1 MSNLPKRYD
10 RATLVKI
17 SDLYYMHG
25 LTQQE
30 ISNIAHI
37 HRTEISRILKVA
49 RDEGVVSIA
58 INPETTAVSQLIDF
72 FKQKYNLREAVIV
85 PASENGGNEL
95 NALSVYASMFLS
107 RIIKS
112 GDVIGLSWGSTL
124 SSVISQFPTDKGLR
138 DIKVVPLVGGPMG
151 RIPSNYHVS
160 YLTHRLANRL
170 NGTAFVLDSPAF
182 VRSKALRK
190 ELLANPNT
198 QEILGL
204 WNRVNI
210 AIFGIGSSL
219 ITDSPDW
226 QAFYENTNFKSYF
239 SADMVGD
246 ILSHPFDK
254 DGKLARDIDSI
265 LVAFPFSALR
275 KVPHSVGIAFGE
287 KKVNAILAALRGGLL
302 NTLITTEA
310 TAKAIKELS

>member
-37 HRTEISRILKVA
+37 HRTEISRILKAA

-170 NGTAFVLDSPAF
+170 NGTAFV
-182 VRSKALRK
+182 RSKALRK

-287 KKVNAILAALRGGLL
+287 EKVNAILAALRGGLL

>member
-1 MSNLPKRYD
+1 
-10 RATLVKI
+10 
-17 SDLYYMHG
+17 
-25 LTQQE
+25 
-30 ISNIAHI
+30 
-37 HRTEISRILKVA
+37 
-49 RDEGVVSIA
+49 
-58 INPETTAVSQLIDF
+58 
-72 FKQKYNLREAVIV
+72 
-85 PASENGGNEL
+85 
-95 NALSVYASMFLS
+95 
-107 RIIKS
+107 
-112 GDVIGLSWGSTL
+112 
-124 SSVISQFPTDKGLR
+124 
-138 DIKVVPLVGGPMG
+138 MG

-210 AIFGIGSSL
+210 AIFGIGRSL

-287 KKVNAILAALRGGLL
+287 EKVNAILAALRGGLL

>member
-37 HRTEISRILKVA
+37 HRTEISRILKAA

-246 ILSHPFDK
+246 ILH
-254 DGKLARDIDSI
+254 
-265 LVAFPFSALR
+265 
-275 KVPHSVGIAFGE
+275 
-287 KKVNAILAALRGGLL
+287 
-302 NTLITTEA
+302 TLSTRMEN
-310 TAKAIKELS
+310 

>member
-37 HRTEISRILKVA
+37 HRTEISRILKAA

-170 NGTAFVLDSPAF
+170 NGTAFVLIPLPLSDQKRFVKSFSPTPT
-182 VRSKALRK
+182 RK
-190 ELLANPNT
+190 
-198 QEILGL
+198 
-204 WNRVNI
+204 
-210 AIFGIGSSL
+210 
-219 ITDSPDW
+219 
-226 QAFYENTNFKSYF
+226 KS
-239 SADMVGD
+239 
-246 ILSHPFDK
+246 
-254 DGKLARDIDSI
+254 
-265 LVAFPFSALR
+265 
-275 KVPHSVGIAFGE
+275 
-287 KKVNAILAALRGGLL
+287 
-302 NTLITTEA
+302 
-310 TAKAIKELS
+310 